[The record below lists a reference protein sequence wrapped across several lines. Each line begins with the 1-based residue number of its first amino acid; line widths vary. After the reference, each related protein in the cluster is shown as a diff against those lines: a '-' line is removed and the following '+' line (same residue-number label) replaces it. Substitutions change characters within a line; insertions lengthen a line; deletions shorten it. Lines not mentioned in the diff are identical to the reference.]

1 MNKVFL
7 TGNLTKDP
15 DVRYTQSGKAVARM
29 GIAVRRPY
37 SKENAVDFF
46 NLQAWNKTAEFC
58 QRYLGKG
65 SRVLVEGSLQ
75 TYSYEGKD
83 GTTKNGVDIVVENI
97 EFAGGKRENNTG
109 EEFGG
114 RGDNYSNNSTSR
126 KRPEN
131 TFDDDFAGEDID
143 GEDVPF

>member
-7 TGNLTKDP
+7 SGNLTRDP
-15 DVRYTQSGKAVARM
+15 EVRYTQNGKAVARM
-29 GIAVRRPY
+29 GIAVNHGY
-37 SKENAVDFF
+37 GDKQTTHFF
-46 NLQAWNKTAEFC
+46 NLQAWEKIAEFC

-65 SRVLVEGSLQ
+65 SRVLVEGRLQ

-83 GTTKNGVDIVVENI
+83 GTTKSGVDVVVEII
-97 EFAGGKRENNTG
+97 EFAGGKRENNAG

-114 RGDNYSNNSTSR
+114 RNYSGNNSTSR
-126 KRPEN
+126 RESEN
-131 TFDDDFAGEDID
+131 VGDDVFPGEDID